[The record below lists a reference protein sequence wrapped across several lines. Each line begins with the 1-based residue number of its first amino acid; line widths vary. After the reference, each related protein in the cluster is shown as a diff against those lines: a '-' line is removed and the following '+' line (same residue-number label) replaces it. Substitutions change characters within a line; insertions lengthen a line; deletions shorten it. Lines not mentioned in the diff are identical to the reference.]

1 MAISISNL
9 WKPTARDLRE
19 IAENAKAASAILA
32 MPLLKRRAH
41 MIEFGYRRHLYK
53 FRDIPDD
60 LGKRK
65 RLEQMLLDN
74 ELFAATSDTFNDPFD
89 AQADYR
95 IEQQGDALRE
105 VVYRYFRSQG
115 ADDHLARGLVA
126 DALLDDSAALAA
138 SIKANH
144 QQLLQQLGV
153 CCLAETAT
161 DPLLWAHYAQNH
173 RGIAVQ
179 YRPSL
184 DPMSLQPHPV
194 HYNATYPIIENFFD
208 REKRDI
214 FSPLLR
220 KAPSWEYEREWRIL
234 RPNAPNRG
242 FQVCP
247 EALTAVLLGMRISDD
262 DREYIRGLVAERDK
276 RYEVKTL
283 VFQAE
288 AAVGEYRVRMRRLRT
303 AAATT
308 GRK

>member
-1 MAISISNL
+1 MAISVSNL
-9 WKPTARDLRE
+9 WKPTPRDLRE
-19 IAENAKAASAILA
+19 IAENTKAASAILA
-32 MPLLKRRAH
+32 MPLLKRRTR

-53 FRDIPDD
+53 FRDIPGDR
-60 LGKRK
+60 GKRN
-65 RLEQMLLDN
+65 RLEQMLLNN

-105 VVYRYFRSQG
+105 LVYRYLRSQG
-115 ADDHLARGLVA
+115 APDHIAR
-126 DALLDDSAALAA
+126 DDSAALAA

-220 KAPSWEYEREWRIL
+220 KSPSWAYEREWRIL
-234 RPNAPNRG
+234 RPDAPNRA
-242 FQVCP
+242 FQVRP
-247 EALTAVLLGMRISDD
+247 EALTAVLLGMRILDN
-262 DREYIRGLVAERDK
+262 DREYIRGLVAERDR
-276 RYEVKTL
+276 RYELKTL

-288 AAVGEYRVRMRRLRT
+288 AAVGAYRVRMRRLR
-303 AAATT
+303 
-308 GRK
+308 

>member
-1 MAISISNL
+1 MHNEDRVSVS
-9 WKPTARDLRE
+9 RDRSFRSPPE
-19 IAENAKAASAILA
+19 IGHDQPKQAVT
-32 MPLLKRRAH
+32 P
-41 MIEFGYRRHLYK
+41 YRNERSRLSEMTGHDGPKYA
-53 FRDIPDD
+53 
-60 LGKRK
+60 
-65 RLEQMLLDN
+65 LEQMLLNN

-95 IEQQGDALRE
+95 IKQQGDALRE
-105 VVYRYFRSQG
+105 LVYRYLRSQG
-115 ADDHLARGLVA
+115 ASDHIARRVVA
-126 DALLDDSAALAA
+126 DASLDDSVALAA

-220 KAPSWEYEREWRIL
+220 KSPSWAYEREWRIF
-234 RPNAPNRG
+234 RPDAPNRA
-242 FQVCP
+242 FQLRP
-247 EALTAVLLGMRISDD
+247 EALTAVLLGMRISDG
-262 DREYIRGLVAERDK
+262 DREYIRRLVAERDK
-276 RYEVKTL
+276 RYALKTL
-283 VFQAE
+283 VFQGE
-288 AAVGEYRVRMRRLRT
+288 AATGEYRVRMRRLR
-303 AAATT
+303 
-308 GRK
+308 